1 MAFLDQ
7 LYGKLGKMTD
17 KISKERRSWNMSRIC
32 SSNTKPEIIMRS
44 LLHHVGYRFTING
57 PLNKKLPGKPDIVL
71 PRFKTVVFVNG
82 CFWHGHENCKISRI
96 PKTRTEWWKAKI
108 GRNQERDAQA
118 NQVLSE
124 LGWQVVTV
132 WECEIKENRDVV
144 AKVRGHL
151 NS

>member
-1 MAFLDQ
+1 MA
-7 LYGKLGKMTD
+7 D
-17 KISKERRSWNMSRIC
+17 KISKKRRSWNMSRIR
-32 SSNTKPEIIMRS
+32 STNTKPEIIMRS
-44 LLHHVGYRFTING
+44 LLHRAGYRFTVNG

-118 NQVLSE
+118 NQALSG

-132 WECEIKENRDVV
+132 WECEIKEKRDVV
-144 AKVRGHL
+144 SKVRGYL

>member
-1 MAFLDQ
+1 
-7 LYGKLGKMTD
+7 
-17 KISKERRSWNMSRIC
+17 MSRIR

-44 LLHHVGYRFTING
+44 LLHRAGYRFTVNG

-118 NQVLSE
+118 NQALSG

-132 WECEIKENRDVV
+132 WECEIKEKRDVV
-144 AKVRGHL
+144 SKVRGYL

>member
-1 MAFLDQ
+1 
-7 LYGKLGKMTD
+7 MTD
-17 KISKERRSWNMSRIC
+17 KISKERRSWNMSRIR
-32 SSNTKPEIIMRS
+32 SANTKPEIIMRS
-44 LLHHVGYRFTING
+44 LLHRAGYRFTVNG

-118 NQVLSE
+118 NQALAG
-124 LGWQVVTV
+124 LGWKVVTV
-132 WECEIKENRDVV
+132 WECEIKEKRDVV

>member
-1 MAFLDQ
+1 
-7 LYGKLGKMTD
+7 
-17 KISKERRSWNMSRIC
+17 MSRIR
-32 SSNTKPEIIMRS
+32 SANTKPEIIMRS
-44 LLHHVGYRFTING
+44 LLHRAGYRFTVNG

-118 NQVLSE
+118 NQALAG
-124 LGWQVVTV
+124 LGWKVVTV
-132 WECEIKENRDVV
+132 WECEIKEKRDVV

>member
-1 MAFLDQ
+1 MA
-7 LYGKLGKMTD
+7 D
-17 KISKERRSWNMSRIC
+17 KISKKRRSWNMSRIR
-32 SSNTKPEIIMRS
+32 STNTKPEIIMRS
-44 LLHHVGYRFTING
+44 LLHRAGYRFTANG

-118 NQVLSE
+118 NQALSG

-132 WECEIKENRDVV
+132 WECEIKEKRDVV
-144 AKVRGHL
+144 SKVRGYL